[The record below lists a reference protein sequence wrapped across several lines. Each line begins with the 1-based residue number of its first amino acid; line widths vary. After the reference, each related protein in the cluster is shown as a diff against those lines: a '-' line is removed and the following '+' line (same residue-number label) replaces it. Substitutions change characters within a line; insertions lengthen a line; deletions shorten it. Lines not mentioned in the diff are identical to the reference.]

1 MAYWIF
7 AHLFSALVV
16 ILAVYLITRLRTRPE
31 LALTEQPVASKSEE
45 PHRGQPKSRFGLA
58 IAALA
63 LYGLIALAFGFMC
76 LFFLYGIVV
85 IVFRN
90 ASGIE
95 LPFGRFS

>member
-7 AHLFSALVV
+7 SHLIAALGVIVV
-16 ILAVYLITRLRTRPE
+16 VYLFTRLKTHPE
-31 LALTEQPVASKSEE
+31 PALTEQPVASKLEE
-45 PHRGQPKSRFGLA
+45 PQYGPPKSRFGLT

-63 LYGLIALAFGFMC
+63 LYGLIALAFGLMS

-90 ASGIE
+90 AFGIE